1 MNFVLPNQGP
11 FCITIIQKE
20 LKILTPERSGFVQL
34 NESSGVGCWGKEHIS
49 KSTMPPKTPSHKV
62 SPWIS
67 WQGYMSPVVCR
78 HERTNLQFETVPD
91 HQLGTQINKA
101 WATMSP
107 SALIILCFH
116 PKPWKSFIVIRALTL
131 HCTNICYH
139 WVIEAG
145 DITRQMNAMLLLG
158 WLTKKKQSS
167 KRIRKKTNDKYKQ

>member
-116 PKPWKSFIVIRALTL
+116 PKPWKSLIVIRALML

-139 WVIEAG
+139 MSLSHRSWWYYQANECNAVAWVINQKE
-145 DITRQMNAMLLLG
+145 TELQENQKENK
-158 WLTKKKQSS
+158 WQV
-167 KRIRKKTNDKYKQ
+167 